1 MWETWVRPLGWED
14 PLGEGKDYPLQY
26 CGLENS
32 MDIVHGVAKSQT
44 QLSNF
49 QDSQVYVS
57 GYVLMLTV
65 LIKLITNW
73 DDFWLNKP

>member
-1 MWETWVRPLGWED
+1 
-14 PLGEGKDYPLQY
+14 
-26 CGLENS
+26 
-32 MDIVHGVAKSQT
+32 MDCIVHRVAKSQT
-44 QLSNF
+44 QLSDFHF
-49 QDSQVYVS
+49 QDSQTYVS